1 MHEGE
6 IIRMRNVSGVKK
18 VEEVLG
24 VKQVCIYDKINGRKN
39 DIYLDENRTYIIP
52 GYQREI
58 RWSAEN
64 VQILIDDLKKG
75 SKFLGTITLSTSE
88 VKKFEVIDGQQRL
101 TVITMLIKYLN
112 NVVPENKR
120 HEGMCKIDNQSFI
133 KFNEVLSY
141 DFDYLRIKDENKA
154 LYDEALLNDP
164 LSQSEDFKKI
174 WNSIAERI
182 DSLSPKQRIDL
193 FTALVESDLNVI
205 VNEIEGTDTQR
216 KFCVDY
222 FIDINNKSVD
232 LDSLDIIRAYAFR
245 EDFGMMATKWIN
257 IQNLCNE
264 LQESV
269 KYTRDI
275 LYFQY
280 FICKVNKE
288 LDYKITKLSENYT
301 TKEDVEINGKKYS
314 FGTYVWN
321 MFSNDSFYST
331 LFEDLNGYLD
341 FIKVVIGTETGG
353 NDKFKEY
360 FIDESGRRADETRIL
375 NAHTIINVIL
385 RNDDLVP
392 KMMVMKY
399 YLEIL
404 KPKNVKGNRY
414 KIINQIYAISNVITT
429 GRKRKGSEQIANR
442 LLQENWEQAIRD
454 YAYKM
459 VLEVPSEIGF
469 DKVAK
474 VNKTYT
480 VESGQYMA
488 RRYIGMLDAYTWDN
502 GNITVDED
510 AFKNINITTGDKNIE
525 HFIVNR
531 KYGYAL
537 YLEDGTTTDIEISI
551 PGKYRKNIATIANYI
566 ILNSHV
572 NAKLGN
578 RPVYEKIEMLE
589 TEIEENGINYVIP
602 SKTSRLHYYL
612 IKKVMHD
619 ESKYPAKEINKEEK
633 KSKRKEILRNYYRQD
648 FEDEFKK
655 LTDAMAHEELV
666 IAAKLEYELL
676 KKGFVKKGDEFIFEA
691 DIKFS
696 NIAANIDVKN
706 EKLVMATELYN
717 PWYGEEEDE
726 DSYLD
731 LIKKTIK
738 GFSNKYGKEPC
749 IRSSNEWGGSDDE
762 SFVFSYIFEPEVD
775 NAVGFLR
782 TLEEIS
788 CTLI

>member
-1 MHEGE
+1 
-6 IIRMRNVSGVKK
+6 MRNVSGVKK
-18 VEEVLG
+18 VEEVFG
-24 VKQVCIYDKINGRKN
+24 VKQVCIYDEINGRDN
-39 DIYLDENRTYIIP
+39 SICLDENRTYIIP

-112 NVVPENKR
+112 NVVPENKK
-120 HEGMCKIDNQSFI
+120 HEGICKIDNQSFA
-133 KFNEVLSY
+133 KFNDVLNY
-141 DFDYLRIKDENKA
+141 DFDYSRIKNENKA
-154 LYDEALLNDP
+154 LYDEVLLNDP
-164 LSQSEDFKKI
+164 LSQREDFKKI
-174 WNSIAERI
+174 WDSIAERV
-182 DSLSPKQRIDL
+182 DSLLPKERIEL
-193 FTALVESDLNVI
+193 FTAVVESDLNVI

-232 LDSLDIIRAYAFR
+232 LDSLDIIRAYAFK
-245 EDFGMMATKWIN
+245 EDFGSMTTKWIN

-264 LQESV
+264 LQGTV
-269 KYTRDI
+269 KYSRDI

-288 LDYKITKLSENYT
+288 LNYSITKLSENYT
-301 TKEDVEINGKKYS
+301 TKEDVEINEKKYS
-314 FGTYVWN
+314 SGTYVWN
-321 MFSNDSFYST
+321 MFSNDSFYSN
-331 LFEDLNGYLD
+331 LLEDLNDYLN

-360 FIDESGRRADETRIL
+360 FIDEFGRRADETRIL
-375 NAHTIINVIL
+375 NTHTIINAIL

-404 KPKNVKGNRY
+404 KPANVKENRY
-414 KIINQIYAISNVITT
+414 KIINQIYAISNVFTMSK
-429 GRKRKGSEQIANR
+429 KRKGSEQIASR
-442 LLQENWEQAIRD
+442 LLQENWEQAIRE

-459 VLEVPSEIGF
+459 VMEIPSEIGF

-480 VESGQYMA
+480 LESGQYMA
-488 RRYIGMLDAYTWDN
+488 RRYIGMLDAYTWNN
-502 GNITVDED
+502 GNISVDED
-510 AFKNINITTGDKNIE
+510 VFKNINITTGDKNIE

-537 YLEDGTTTDIEISI
+537 YLEDGTTVDIEINI
-551 PGKYRKNIATIANYI
+551 PGRYRKNIATIANYI
-566 ILNSHV
+566 ILNSYV
-572 NAKLGN
+572 NTKLGN

-589 TEIEENGINYVIP
+589 TEIEENGIDHVIP
-602 SKTSRLHYYL
+602 SKRSQLHYYL
-612 IKKVMHD
+612 IKKIMHD
-619 ESKYPAKEINKEEK
+619 ESKYPAEK
-633 KSKRKEILRNYYRQD
+633 ISKGENNTKRKEILIDYYRQD
-648 FEDEFKK
+648 FEEEFRK
-655 LTDAMAHEELV
+655 LTDALTHEEMV
-666 IAAKLEYELL
+666 IAAKLEYELC
-676 KKGFVKKGDEFIFEA
+676 KKGFVQDEDAFIFKA
-691 DIKFS
+691 DTIFS

-706 EKLVMATELYN
+706 KKLIMEAELFN
-717 PWYGEEEDE
+717 PWYGEDE
-726 DSYLD
+726 DGDPYSKL
-731 LIKKTIK
+731 LEKTINA
-738 GFSNKYGKEPC
+738 FLDKYGEEPC

-762 SFVFSYIFEPEVD
+762 SFVFSYAFAPEVD

-788 CTLI
+788 CILA